1 MQVVSLLYLIVLTLG
16 AGLFWSWTAA
26 GSVLVGGLIAITSF
40 MVSKRGL
47 VRLLDTLPQTGEG
60 DEKESRTAWKKS
72 GYLLRFWI
80 RIAII
85 GVVLLLLIQS
95 GKVNI
100 LGLILGLST
109 IVFTVTF
116 TALSVARHYYFSG
129 RR

>member
-1 MQVVSLLYLIVLTLG
+1 MQVVSWLYLIILTLG
-16 AGLFWSWTAA
+16 AGLFWTWTAA
-26 GSVLVGGLIAITSF
+26 GSVFAGGLIAITSF

-47 VRLLDTLPQTGEG
+47 VRLLNTLPQTGED
-60 DEKESRTAWKKS
+60 DEKVSRTAWKKS

-85 GVVLLLLIQS
+85 GVVLLLLIGS